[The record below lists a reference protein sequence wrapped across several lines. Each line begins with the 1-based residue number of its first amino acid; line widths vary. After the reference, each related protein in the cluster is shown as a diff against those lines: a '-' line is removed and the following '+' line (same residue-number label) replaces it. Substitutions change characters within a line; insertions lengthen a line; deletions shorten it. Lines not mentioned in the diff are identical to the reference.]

1 MLTPSFSYKQKIR
14 FFVQLRLKRIKQRN
28 ELYSFFR
35 SRNEVK
41 ESLESGIL
49 SVKQDDLINMKWTIA
64 EVQED
69 DEKRKNEKGWDI

>member
-1 MLTPSFSYKQKIR
+1 M
-14 FFVQLRLKRIKQRN
+14 KRIKQRN

-49 SVKQDDLINMKWTIA
+49 SVKQDDLINVKWTIGK
-64 EVQED
+64 VQEE
-69 DEKRKNEKGWDI
+69 DEQGEREETGKMLGLIIAHIHV